1 MSNKEYTDDQLSE
14 MKEDA
19 FVSIKEACIRLQERT
34 SCGSD
39 VVLKML
45 NDIADFY
52 TVQED
57 KNRK

>member
-1 MSNKEYTDDQLSE
+1 MSKKEHTEDQLSE

-34 SCGSD
+34 TCGSD
-39 VVLKML
+39 VVIKML

-52 TVQED
+52 KVQED
-57 KNRK
+57 KNRR